1 MMRGRNRRFGICV
14 FVWCIFA
21 CGLYL
26 ASPSLAAGAP
36 EKRAANK
43 APSGKTGSVAEKQRP
58 AGRGASSSGPFK
70 SDAPL
75 TIVGDRMEISQRD
88 RTIVFEGHV
97 SVRQEDLTIT
107 GKRMKV
113 FAAPPDKA
121 KPAPKEQ
128 PQDSQGDPSM
138 MGRID
143 RIEMEGG
150 IRIVQHEK
158 DATAEKGIYYH
169 GENKI
174 VLLGNPVVTQGADR
188 IQGRQI
194 TLYLADGRSVVEG
207 GESTP
212 VQVILH
218 PKKNKDQNK
227 EQSP

>member
-1 MMRGRNRRFGICV
+1 MIRGRNRKIGLSV
-14 FVWCIFA
+14 FVSCLLA
-21 CGLYL
+21 CGLCL
-26 ASPSLAAGAP
+26 SDSSMAAGAP
-36 EKRAANK
+36 EKRPASK
-43 APSGKTGSVAEKQRP
+43 APSSGSGSAPEKRS
-58 AGRGASSSGPFK
+58 ASKGAPKSGPFK

-97 SVRQEDLTIT
+97 SVQQEDLTIT

-113 FAAPPDKA
+113 FAAPADKGKA
-121 KPAPKEQ
+121 APKEQ
-128 PQDSQGDPSM
+128 SQEQQGDPSM